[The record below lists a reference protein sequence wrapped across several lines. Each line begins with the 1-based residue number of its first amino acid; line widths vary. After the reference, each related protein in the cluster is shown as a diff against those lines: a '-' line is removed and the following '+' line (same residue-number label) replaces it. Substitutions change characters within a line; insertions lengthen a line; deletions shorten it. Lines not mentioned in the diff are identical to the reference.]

1 MVTQDLIINT
11 LENIKPNSKHALY
24 LIDLDNFKNVN
35 EVLKYQGKTLSMD
48 APLSNSEGDDDFTM
62 GDLLSSTQTLSVEKT
77 LNNDSLKIEI
87 NEALK
92 ILSERERKIITM
104 FFGLEDESPKTYE
117 EISEALNL
125 TRERIRQLKESSLKK
140 LRQSSKRNILQ
151 SYLI

>member
-1 MVTQDLIINT
+1 
-11 LENIKPNSKHALY
+11 
-24 LIDLDNFKNVN
+24 
-35 EVLKYQGKTLSMD
+35 
-48 APLSNSEGDDDFTM
+48 
-62 GDLLSSTQTLSVEKT
+62 
-77 LNNDSLKIEI
+77 
-87 NEALK
+87 
-92 ILSERERKIITM
+92 M